1 MKFAVLAAALA
12 LAGCAIEQ
20 PVAVYDPL
28 QYQIAH
34 ERGVELGVLR
44 ARADEA
50 RIAEREYRYAE
61 IHHQQQRDDADFATR
76 LMLAAPK
83 PTVVVTYPRRPE

>member
-1 MKFAVLAAALA
+1 MKYVLAACAA
-12 LAGCAIEQ
+12 MIVIGNLAGCAVEQ

-50 RIAEREYRYAE
+50 RLAEV
-61 IHHQQQRDDADFATR
+61 HHQQQRDDADFATR

-83 PTVVVTYPRRPE
+83 PTVLVVKP